1 MKKILAVLLMLFF
14 SVCNASSF
22 NTLDTPTVAGG
33 NVTQPFTITYDGDQQ
48 SMGNTDLS
56 KFHIGGYAL
65 ASGSLSTLLGGG
77 DFAHYYFCHNVSQT
91 NGVFNAPDD
100 NTAQPY
106 CSVWSDNGLYNTY
119 QSPSGSTV
127 NFSSTPTYSFNMLTG
142 QMTLNQTNA
151 GGNGTTYYGLS
162 INPVYNQTGTAAAT
176 DIYLNRTG
184 TVGSGNQYLMQLNNI
199 GADKFHVDIFGNV
212 VAQGYSTNY
221 SLSTAP
227 YYRALAVGRYV
238 NTGTTAITVS
248 GNAATTYLANIA
260 ATGVTITLAIPTA
273 DGERRRIV
281 FGGAST
287 GITWAFTAPATAQ
300 IGLPTTVVAG
310 QAIEIVYNS
319 VAGTPANSAATTWYQ
334 Y

>member
-176 DIYLNRTG
+176 DLLIRRTETAVG
-184 TVGSGNQYLMQLNNI
+184 TGSQYLIQAGTAATPTQFAVTNN
-199 GADKFHVDIFGNV
+199 GAFLTG
-212 VAQGYSTNY
+212 AGSRT
-221 SLSTAP
+221 
-227 YYRALAVGRYV
+227 V
-238 NTGTTAITVS
+238 NTGTTAITIP
-248 GNAATTYLANIA
+248 AKTTTNYLSTISAS
-260 ATGVTITLAIPTA
+260 GVTITLAIPTA